1 MPRGRSS
8 RQPAQQERS
17 TGDATEQVQYDYR
30 GRTIKVQKGRKD
42 ALARASMRLFIDDQ
56 EVEIEQTE
64 SGVHSHAFMFKEFGT
79 PFELAEELIKQW
91 GDAEM
96 RSDQPSPP
104 HPHH

>member
-1 MPRGRSS
+1 MPSARRS
-8 RQPAQQERS
+8 RQPVQEERS
-17 TGDATEQVQYDYR
+17 TEGAPEQVQYDYR

-42 ALARASMRLFIDDQ
+42 ALAHAPMRLFIDDQ
-56 EVEIEQTE
+56 EVEMEETE

-91 GDAEM
+91 GAAEM
-96 RSDQPSPP
+96 KSDQPPPP